1 MHRQKSILFLTA
13 TLLLLAGCGSNGLP
27 TTDPA
32 VSFTPGA
39 KVSHW
44 TVINY
49 WAKWCAPC
57 REEIPELNAFAARH
71 ADSVQVLGVN
81 YDGLRDEALAADI
94 QALQI
99 AFPILLGDPHDA
111 LGIERPTALPA
122 TIIISPD
129 GVVTDVLL
137 GPQTEHSLSLATNRV
152 EKS

>member
-1 MHRQKSILFLTA
+1 MHRQKLILFLTA
-13 TLLLLAGCGSNGLP
+13 TLILLAACGNSGLP

-32 VSFTPGA
+32 VRFTPGA
-39 KVSHW
+39 QAGHW

-57 REEIPELNAFAARH
+57 REEIPELNAFSARH
-71 ADSVQVLGVN
+71 ADSVRVLGVN

-99 AFPILLGDPHDA
+99 AFPILLSDPHNA

-129 GVVTDVLL
+129 GVVTEILL
-137 GPQTEHSLSLATNRV
+137 GPQTEHSLSQATGR
-152 EKS
+152 ES